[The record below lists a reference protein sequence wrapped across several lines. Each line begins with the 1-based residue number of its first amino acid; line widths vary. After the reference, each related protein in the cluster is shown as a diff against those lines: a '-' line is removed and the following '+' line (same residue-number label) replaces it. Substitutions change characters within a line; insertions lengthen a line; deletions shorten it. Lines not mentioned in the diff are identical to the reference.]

1 MGSPSY
7 RLAAAITIPSTDEFL
22 LVRQPPPP
30 SPAPAP
36 EEEEYLY
43 RGYVDS
49 ELYDLPSAPLRPLAG
64 ELRSDVAIRGADSVA
79 GRLDISRLDVSAS
92 LDQICDQFGLPS
104 GICGEWRLLK
114 YVEEAEFGPDAG
126 LNTVLII
133 GSLESKLEA
142 LQDSWRW
149 MSKECAS
156 GLLSG
161 AKSGGTR
168 IGPYAYIGLLKPELP
183 SNWTVA
189 PALPCQEYPPGITLV
204 PMKSNTLQPFRT
216 TNLVVVVATDT
227 PGGSTCSDCVVYGD
241 ALLIDPGCC
250 SQVHGKLAELV
261 NSLPKKLVVLVTHHH
276 HDHVD
281 GLSVVQR
288 CNPDAVL
295 LTHKNTMSRIGKG
308 NWSIGYTAVAGG
320 ENICIGDQ
328 QLQVVFA
335 PGHTDG
341 HMGVLH
347 VNTNALIVGDHCVGQ
362 GSATLDNRAGG
373 NMKDYFQTTYNF
385 LDMSPHVLIPMHG
398 RINLWPKHMLCGYLR
413 HRRAREVSI
422 LQSIENGARTL
433 FDIVS
438 KTYADVDRKL
448 WIPASFNVRLHV
460 DHLNSQNKLPKSF
473 SMDKFEVSCGTN
485 FMLWWA
491 VAYVQARS
499 SPAILAATALAGGLA
514 IAYALKRNS
523 GNEP

>member
-1 MGSPSY
+1 VPWPVYSEDIVTSQRHNAGAEMGSPSY

-189 PALPCQEYPPGITLV
+189 PALPCQ
-204 PMKSNTLQPFRT
+204 
-216 TNLVVVVATDT
+216 
-227 PGGSTCSDCVVYGD
+227 
-241 ALLIDPGCC
+241 
-250 SQVHGKLAELV
+250 LAELV

-347 VNTNALIVGDHCVGQ
+347 VNTNALIVGDHCVG
-362 GSATLDNRAGG
+362 
-373 NMKDYFQTTYNF
+373 
-385 LDMSPHVLIPMHG
+385 
-398 RINLWPKHMLCGYLR
+398 
-413 HRRAREVSI
+413 
-422 LQSIENGARTL
+422 
-433 FDIVS
+433 
-438 KTYADVDRKL
+438 
-448 WIPASFNVRLHV
+448 
-460 DHLNSQNKLPKSF
+460 
-473 SMDKFEVSCGTN
+473 
-485 FMLWWA
+485 
-491 VAYVQARS
+491 
-499 SPAILAATALAGGLA
+499 
-514 IAYALKRNS
+514 
-523 GNEP
+523 